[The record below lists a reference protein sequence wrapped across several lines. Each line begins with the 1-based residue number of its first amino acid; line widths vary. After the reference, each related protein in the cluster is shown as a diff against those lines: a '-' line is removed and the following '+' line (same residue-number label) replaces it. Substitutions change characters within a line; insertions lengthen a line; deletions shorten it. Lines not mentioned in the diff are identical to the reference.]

1 MNTEAEEM
9 ALPRDDVNITGK
21 TERPRASQWLWRP
34 WYAKLWWAG
43 AALYWT
49 GKIGSYWSPI
59 VDNFYTTALAGYL
72 NVLFYPLTALM
83 VLGVGFIHAWMDY
96 RGLEWEPP
104 ADEQQFSKRSVGGFR
119 DPIADPLDPRSP
131 SHWRYLDDIK

>member
-1 MNTEAEEM
+1 MSTEADEL
-9 ALPRDDVNITGK
+9 APPGNDINISDK
-21 TERPRASQWLWRP
+21 AERPRASRWLWRP

-59 VDNFYTTALAGYL
+59 LEDFYTTALAGYL

-83 VLGVGFIHAWMDY
+83 VLGVGFIQAWMEF
-96 RGLEWEPP
+96 RGLEWGPP
-104 ADEQQFSKRSVGGFR
+104 ARNDALPRRSVGGFI
-119 DPIADPLDPRSP
+119 DPMADPLDPRSP
-131 SHWRYLDDIK
+131 VYWHRRHR